1 MKIKKG
7 DLVKVIA
14 GKDKGKEGAVERV
27 YPNQEKVLIANIN
40 LYKRHLRKSQEMPEG
55 GIVALPRPLH
65 ISNVMLIDPKSKKIT
80 RVGFQIKN
88 GKKSRI
94 AKVSKTELKN

>member
-14 GKDKGKEGAVERV
+14 GKDKGREGTVERV
-27 YPNQEKVLIANIN
+27 YPNQDKVLIANIN

-55 GIVALPRPLH
+55 GIVSLPRPLH
-65 ISNVMLIDPKSKKIT
+65 VSNVMLIDPKTKKIT

-94 AKVSKTELKN
+94 AKVSSEVLKN